1 MSETMLKVSEINV
14 YYGSFH
20 ALWGVSLEVKEGEM
34 VALIGPNG
42 AGKTTTLNTIIGA
55 LKQQSGHIEF
65 QNKSIDNLEV
75 YERIALGLAMVPEG
89 RMLFP
94 ELTVLENLII
104 GSYIKRV
111 ERDRMLD
118 MVFALFPILKERKNQ
133 LASTLSGGEQQMLAI
148 GRALMCDPKLLI
160 MDEVSLGLA
169 PKVVDSIYKVVRELN
184 TRGMTILFVEQDV
197 RRAIREAERVYVLE
211 AGKVVLSSEAKEV
224 SEENILRKYFGVV
237 GSENGIA

>member
-20 ALWGVSLEVKEGEM
+20 ALWDVSLEVKEGEM

-55 LKQQSGHIEF
+55 LKQQNGHIEF

-75 YERIALGLAMVPEG
+75 YERIAIGLAMVPEG

-184 TRGMTILFVEQDV
+184 TRGMTVLFVEQDV

-237 GSENGIA
+237 ESENGIA